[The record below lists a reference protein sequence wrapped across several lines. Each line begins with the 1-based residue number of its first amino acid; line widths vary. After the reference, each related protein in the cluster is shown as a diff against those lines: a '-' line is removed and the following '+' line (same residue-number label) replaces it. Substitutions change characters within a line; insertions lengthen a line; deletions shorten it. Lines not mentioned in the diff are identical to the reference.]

1 MAPFFKGRSLRYIEL
16 KFHHQSH
23 LEERMKNFILT
34 LFCIYGVIGLTSIV
48 IGLDLRKWY
57 SWAIGA
63 FGFIVGFLLSLT
75 ANNRAEATAAGLM
88 VAAVTLTSGAV
99 TWSNKQRSRSLLE
112 NNDSE
117 KRSIFIH
124 WKRLLKKLFH
134 S

>member
-1 MAPFFKGRSLRYIEL
+1 MN
-16 KFHHQSH
+16 
-23 LEERMKNFILT
+23 NFIVA

-63 FGFIVGFLLSLT
+63 FGFIVGFLLGLT
-75 ANNRAEATAAGLM
+75 SNNRTEAITAGLM
-88 VAAVTLTSGAV
+88 VAAVTLISGAV

-117 KRSIFIH
+117 KHSIFIH
-124 WKRLLKKLFH
+124 WKRLLQRLFH